1 MSRIGS
7 KPIKIPEGVTVTVE
21 QKTVI
26 CQGPKGKLEQEFRS
40 ETKVNVENKN
50 IIVERTVETPKAKAL
65 HGLYRSLLANM
76 IQGVNTGWN
85 KGLEMIGTGFRAETD
100 GKKLTLRL
108 GFSHPVIYEA
118 PEGISFEVKENKIN
132 ITGIDKQMV
141 GEIASQIRRIKP
153 PEPYKGK
160 GIRYVGEVVR
170 RKPGKAAA
178 KAGVGGTAGAAGAGA
193 TAKK

>member
-21 QKTVI
+21 KKTVT
-26 CQGPKGKLEQEFRS
+26 CQGSKGKLEQEFRS
-40 ETKVNVENKN
+40 EIKINIENNN
-50 IIVERTVETPKAKAL
+50 IIIERVAETPKAKAL

-76 IQGVNTGWN
+76 IQGVSTGWN
-85 KGLEMIGTGFRAETD
+85 KGLEMVGTGFRAETD

-108 GFSHPVIYEA
+108 GFSHPVIYEV
-118 PEGISFEVKENKIN
+118 PEGISFEIKENKIN
-132 ITGIDKQMV
+132 VTGIDKQKV
-141 GEIASQIRRIKP
+141 GEIAAQIRRIKP

-178 KAGVGGTAGAAGAGA
+178 KAGPGGTTGAVGT